1 MCRVYKFLFIWWGIL
16 PAAYA
21 MLSDGIHQAQDYINF
36 AETQKAFKASC
47 YIYDHHRH
55 ILQTGVLIAPDIV
68 MTAAHGFEGTV
79 HLHGIIVG
87 FGNEVSHE
95 SVHNYKVKAFRMHPG
110 YRQEYDP
117 LRAKYDLVF
126 LHLTEPVRSVDPVP
140 LFEEKTF
147 EEIPPLYVAT
157 FGSADIAPGTPV
169 YRRAFALPE
178 ADIFPITGDDPEVLY
193 DKKTVMMGAVFFKP
207 KQILKSV
214 TVTASEKKQRTYIAN
229 KRWHEIGRPP
239 YALALPGSSGA
250 PVFIQIPENGQ
261 PKTYVFG
268 IIQSFSHLSASSFHH
283 QSGQRETEH
292 LLHTPFKDI
301 YGHYQ
306 SVFCI
311 PYEVHHRL
319 EPHQKTI
326 HIYRQPLIIKDILTK
341 LRTPKP
347 KITKDA
353 LKKLKTLKPKKG
365 HTQH

>member
-1 MCRVYKFLFIWWGIL
+1 
-16 PAAYA
+16 
-21 MLSDGIHQAQDYINF
+21 MLSDGIHQAQDYIKF

-68 MTAAHGFEGTV
+68 MTAAHGFEGAV
-79 HLHGIIVG
+79 HFPGIIVG

-95 SVHNYKVKAFRMHPG
+95 SVDNYKVKALRMHPG
-110 YRQEYDP
+110 YRQEYEP
-117 LRAKYDLVF
+117 LRAKYDIVF
-126 LHLTEPVRSVDPVP
+126 LHLAKTVRGIEPVP
-140 LFEEKTF
+140 LFEQKVF

-157 FGSADIAPGTPV
+157 FGSADIAPGAPV

-207 KQILKSV
+207 KEILKSV
-214 TVTASEKKQRTYIAN
+214 AATASEKKQRTYIAN
-229 KRWHEIGRPP
+229 KRWHEIGKPP

-250 PVFIQIPENGQ
+250 PVFIQVFESGR

-283 QSGQRETEH
+283 QSGSGETHH
-292 LLHTPFKDI
+292 LLHTPLKDI

-311 PYEVHHRL
+311 PYEVHHPL
-319 EPHQKTI
+319 EPHHKTI
-326 HIYRQPLIIKDILTK
+326 HTYRQSPIVKKILAE
-341 LRTPKP
+341 LSLP
-347 KITKDA
+347 
-353 LKKLKTLKPKKG
+353 KPKKG
-365 HTQH
+365 RHSKSAN